1 MIINRRRIG
10 LLAGMAAA
18 VLLSAGALIASS
30 GPANAT
36 VTNAEAAP
44 DFTLT
49 NSYGEEVSLSDF
61 AGQRV
66 VLEWTNHGCPFVK
79 KHYAT
84 PPANMQSLQAGA
96 AENEVVWLTIIS
108 SAPGK
113 QGHVTGDEANELTT
127 NRSASPAHVLLDPTG
142 EVGRLYDAKTTPH
155 IFIIDAD
162 GTLVYQGAIDDN
174 PSSNVEDIATAT
186 NYVAASFAAL
196 DAGEMPEPGVT
207 KAYGCGVKYPD

>member
-1 MIINRRRIG
+1 MIINRRGIG
-10 LLAGMAAA
+10 LVAGMAAA
-18 VLLSAGALIASS
+18 VVLSAGALIAST
-30 GPANAT
+30 GPASAA
-36 VTNAEAAP
+36 VTNNQAAP

-96 AENEVVWLTIIS
+96 GEDEYVWLTIIS
-108 SAPGK
+108 SAEGK
-113 QGHVTGDEANELTT
+113 QGYVTGEEANALTD
-127 NRSASPAHVLLDPTG
+127 NRDAAPVHVLLDPTG

-155 IFIIDAD
+155 MYVIDED
-162 GTLVYQGAIDDN
+162 GILVYQGAIDDN

-186 NYVAASFAAL
+186 NYVASTFAAL
-196 DAGEMPEPGVT
+196 DAGEAPDPAVT
-207 KAYGCGVKYPD
+207 KAYGCSVKYAD

>member
-1 MIINRRRIG
+1 MIINRRGIG
-10 LLAGMAAA
+10 LVAGMAAA
-18 VLLSAGALIASS
+18 VVLSAGALIAST
-30 GPANAT
+30 GPASAA
-36 VTNAEAAP
+36 VTNNQAAP

-49 NSYGEEVSLSDF
+49 NSHGEEVSLSDF

-96 AENEVVWLTIIS
+96 GEDETVWLTIIS
-108 SAPGK
+108 SAEGK
-113 QGHVTGDEANELTT
+113 QGYVTGEEANALTD
-127 NRSASPAHVLLDPTG
+127 NRDAAPAHVLLDPTG

-155 IFIIDAD
+155 MYVIDED
-162 GTLVYQGAIDDN
+162 GILVYQGAIDDN

-186 NYVAASFAAL
+186 NYVASTFAAL
-196 DAGEMPEPGVT
+196 DAGETPDPAVT
-207 KAYGCGVKYPD
+207 KAYGCSVKYAD